1 MTSETQTPKNELDAI
16 QVVYEALEPLSREAR
31 TRILHYIASLLAI
44 DGTLGT
50 PPLKNDSVNE
60 ELEATPGQVDN
71 TQWSSQFSTF
81 AELHDKAGPVTKCG
95 QCSCSLP
102 IGCNNFE
109 GNENF
114 GSQGINKELKHL
126 GTGVKNITSALDQ
139 LRNSKPALILQVRK
153 GGKSRQARKIFRL
166 TEAGIKRVREM
177 ISE

>member
-16 QVVYEALEPLSREAR
+16 QVVCEALEPLSGEAR

-81 AELHDKAGPVTKCG
+81 AELHDKAGPVTNADSALVAAYWV
-95 QCSCSLP
+95 QH
-102 IGCNNFE
+102 FE

-153 GGKSRQARKIFRL
+153 GGKSRQARKTFRL